1 MVRKILQMVSVIN
14 IELEPDEIEM
24 LPYSSSPCHNPHKE
38 EEEKIKTQIK
48 VHDQHK
54 VWCSFHPKNFV
65 KRNRRVKIAENITRS
80 VQSRVVLPHSGN
92 TSTTTS
98 NSANSVG
105 ICVKNCD
112 IFRSELNLS
121 GADIPSKDIK
131 ILNLL
136 LRR

>member
-1 MVRKILQMVSVIN
+1 MVSVIN
-14 IELEPDEIEM
+14 IELEPDGIQI
-24 LPYSSSPCHNPHKE
+24 LPHSSSPCLNSHE
-38 EEEKIKTQIK
+38 QEEEKEKTQMK
-48 VHDQHK
+48 VHGQHK

-65 KRNRRVKIAENITRS
+65 KRNRRVKIAEDITSS
-80 VQSRVVLPHSGN
+80 VESRTVLPNSGN
-92 TSTTTS
+92 SSTTKS

-121 GADIPSKDIK
+121 EADIPSKDIK